1 MTQLPPGPPPVQ
13 NPLSLLLFATRVGR
27 DPIGFQRGRFEK
39 YGDIYT
45 SRVNQLVTLVTR
57 HPDHIQHVLV
67 TDGDSYL
74 KPELGIGAAELR
86 RVLGNGLL
94 SSNGDFWRQ
103 QRRQVQPAFGASHLR
118 AYAETMVAY
127 TLERVRRW
135 RRGSVI
141 DVKSEMMGLTLSV
154 VGKVLMGK
162 DVRAMQGEVE
172 AAMLAFRRSFGGM
185 SLVLPRWVPHPARGR
200 EERVLARM
208 RGLMDGF
215 IGEHADGRGEDDRCL
230 LHVLA
235 QGLGTE
241 GFMSREQ
248 LRDEAL
254 TLFFAGHETTS
265 HALSWTLSLLAQ
277 NPEVRSKLASEVEQV
292 LGKRPATFA
301 DLAALEYTGQVLSE
315 GMRLYPPAHTVLREA
330 GCDTSLA
337 GYDVPKGSH
346 VVVSIFHAQRDARWH
361 QDPLLFRPGRFAP
374 EAVKNMLPGSYVPFG
389 AGTRVCI
396 GKRFALMEATLILAT
411 LAQHATL
418 DLVDS
423 RGPVANASITLAPV
437 ELLMRVGSPAR
448 E

>member
-1 MTQLPPGPPPVQ
+1 VKNPV
-13 NPLSLLLFATRVGR
+13 SLLLFASRVGR
-27 DPIGFQRGRFEK
+27 DPIGFQRGRFER

-57 HPDHIQHVLV
+57 HPDHIQQVLV

-103 QRRQVQPAFGASHLR
+103 QRRQVQPAFGAAHLR

-127 TLERVRRW
+127 TLERVRQW
-135 RRGSVI
+135 RQGSVI

-162 DVRAMQGEVE
+162 DVRSQQGEVE
-172 AAMLAFRRSFGGM
+172 AAMVAFRRSFGGV
-185 SLVLPRWVPHPARGR
+185 SSVLPRWMPHPARRR

-208 RGLMDGF
+208 RALMDGF
-215 IGEHADGRGEDDRCL
+215 IDDHASGRGDDDECL

-235 QGLGTE
+235 QGLGSE

-254 TLFFAGHETTS
+254 TLFFAGHENTS

-277 NPEVRSKLASEVEQV
+277 NPEARTKLGLEVAAV
-292 LGKRPATFA
+292 LGGRPATFG
-301 DLAALEYTGQVLSE
+301 DLPALEYTGQVLSE

-330 GCDTSLA
+330 GRDTTLG

-346 VVVSIFHAQRDARWH
+346 VVASIFHAQRDARWH
-361 QDPLLFRPGRFAP
+361 QAPLEFRPERFGGDVA
-374 EAVKNMLPGSYVPFG
+374 KNLLPGSYVPFG

-418 DLVDS
+418 DLVDA
-423 RGPVANASITLAPV
+423 RGPAANASITLAPV
-437 ELLMRVGSPAR
+437 ELSMRVGPALASKPLSALAG
-448 E
+448 

>member
-1 MTQLPPGPPPVQ
+1 VRNPV
-13 NPLSLLLFATRVGR
+13 SLLLFASRLGR
-27 DPIGFQRGRFEK
+27 DPIAFQGGRFERW
-39 YGDIYT
+39 GDIYT

-57 HPDHIQHVLV
+57 HPDHIQRVLV
-67 TDGDSYL
+67 DDGDSYM

-103 QRRQVQPAFGASHLR
+103 QRRQVQPGFGASHLR

-127 TLERVRRW
+127 TLERVRHW
-135 RRGSVI
+135 RVGSVI

-162 DVRAMQGEVE
+162 DVRSQQSEVE
-172 AAMLAFRRSFGGM
+172 TAMVAFRRSFGGV
-185 SLVLPRWVPHPARGR
+185 SSVLPRWVPHPARSR
-200 EERVLARM
+200 ERRVLARM
-208 RGLMDGF
+208 RALMDGF
-215 IGEHADGRGEDDRCL
+215 IDEHASGRGDDDQCL

-235 QGLGTE
+235 QGLGNE

-265 HALSWTLSLLAQ
+265 HALSWTLSLLAR
-277 NPEVRSKLASEVEQV
+277 NPEARAKLGREVDEV
-292 LGKRPATFA
+292 LGGRPATFV
-301 DLAALEYTGQVLSE
+301 DLPALEYTGQVLSE
-315 GMRLYPPAHTVLREA
+315 GMRLYPPAHSVLREA
-330 GCDTSLA
+330 GRDTTLA

-361 QDPLLFRPGRFAP
+361 DRPLEFRPERF
-374 EAVKNMLPGSYVPFG
+374 EAEAAKTMKPGAYVPFG

-411 LAQHATL
+411 LAQHVTL
-418 DLVDS
+418 DGTRD
-423 RGPVANASITLAPV
+423 GEPVANASITLAPV
-437 ELLMRVGSPAR
+437 ELEMRVAPAVASKPLSALAG
-448 E
+448 

>member
-1 MTQLPPGPPPVQ
+1 VRNPV
-13 NPLSLLLFATRVGR
+13 SLLLFASRLGR
-27 DPIGFQRGRFEK
+27 DPIAFQGGRFER

-57 HPDHIQHVLV
+57 HPDHIQRVLV
-67 TDGDSYL
+67 DDGDSYM

-103 QRRQVQPAFGASHLR
+103 QRRQVQPGFGASHLR

-127 TLERVRRW
+127 TLERVRHW
-135 RRGSVI
+135 PIGGII

-162 DVRAMQGEVE
+162 DVRSRQSEVE
-172 AAMLAFRRSFGGM
+172 TAMVAFRRSFGGV
-185 SLVLPRWVPHPARGR
+185 SSVLPRWVPHPARAR
-200 EERVLARM
+200 ERRVLARM
-208 RGLMDGF
+208 RALMDGF
-215 IGEHADGRGEDDRCL
+215 IDEHASGLGDDDQCL

-235 QGLGTE
+235 QGLGSD

-265 HALSWTLSLLAQ
+265 HALSWTLSLLAR
-277 NPEVRSKLASEVEQV
+277 NPAVRAKLGREVDEV
-292 LGKRPATFA
+292 LGGRAATFA
-301 DLAALEYTGQVLSE
+301 DLPALEYTAQVLGE
-315 GMRLYPPAHTVLREA
+315 AMRLYPPAHSVLREA
-330 GCDTSLA
+330 ARDTTLA
-337 GYDVPKGSH
+337 GYDVPQGSH
-346 VVVSIFHAQRDARWH
+346 VVVSIFHAQRDGRWH
-361 QDPLLFRPGRFAP
+361 AGPLEFRPERF
-374 EAVKNMLPGSYVPFG
+374 EAEAAKIMKPGSYVPFG

-411 LAQHATL
+411 LAQHVTL
-418 DLVDS
+418 DCLDD
-423 RGPVANASITLAPV
+423 GEPVASASITLAPV
-437 ELLMRVGSPAR
+437 ELRMRVAPAAPSR
-448 E
+448 PLSALAG

>member
-1 MTQLPPGPPPVQ
+1 MKNPV
-13 NPLSLLLFATRVGR
+13 SLLLFASRLGR
-27 DPIGFQRGRFEK
+27 DPIGFQRGRFER

-45 SRVNQLVTLVTR
+45 SRVNQLVSLVTR

-118 AYAETMVAY
+118 AYAETMVGY

-135 RRGSVI
+135 RAGSVI

-162 DVRAMQGEVE
+162 DVRSQQGEVE
-172 AAMLAFRRSFGGM
+172 VAMVAFRRSFGGV
-185 SLVLPRWVPHPARGR
+185 SAVLPRWVPHPARRR
-200 EERVLARM
+200 EERALAQM
-208 RGLMDGF
+208 RALMDGF
-215 IGEHADGRGEDDRCL
+215 IDDHASGRSDDDECL

-235 QGLGTE
+235 QGLGGA
-241 GFMSREQ
+241 GFMSRQQ

-265 HALSWTLSLLAQ
+265 HALAWTLSLLAQ
-277 NPEVRSKLASEVEQV
+277 NPEVRSKLGFEVATV
-292 LGKRPATFA
+292 LDGRPATFD
-301 DLAALEYTGQVLSE
+301 DLPALEYTGQVLSE

-330 GCDTSLA
+330 GRDTTLA

-346 VVVSIFHAQRDARWH
+346 VVASIFHAQRDARWH
-361 QDPLLFRPGRFAP
+361 ADPLEFRPERFGA
-374 EAVKNMLPGSYVPFG
+374 EVAKNMLPGSYVPFG

-418 DLVDS
+418 DLVDP

-437 ELLMRVGSPAR
+437 ELLMRVGPAAASNPLSALAG
-448 E
+448 

>member
-1 MTQLPPGPPPVQ
+1 MRNPV
-13 NPLSLLLFATRVGR
+13 SLLLFASRLGR
-27 DPIGFQRGRFEK
+27 DLLGFQAGRFAR

-45 SRVNQLVTLVTR
+45 SRVNGLVTLVTR
-57 HPDHIQHVLV
+57 HPDHIQQVLV
-67 TDGDSYL
+67 SDGDSYL

-127 TLERVRRW
+127 TLERVHSW
-135 RRGSVI
+135 RVGSVI

-162 DVRAMQGEVE
+162 DVRAQQGEVE
-172 AAMLAFRRSFGGM
+172 AAMVAFRRSFAGAG
-185 SLVLPRWVPHPARGR
+185 SVLPRWVPHPTRRRG
-200 EERVLARM
+200 ERVLARM
-208 RGLMDGF
+208 RALMDGF
-215 IGEHADGRGEDDRCL
+215 IDEHASGRGTDDQCL

-235 QGLGTE
+235 QGLGSA

-265 HALSWTLSLLAQ
+265 HALSWTLALLAQ
-277 NPEVRSKLASEVEQV
+277 NPEARAKLVREVERV
-292 LGKRPATFA
+292 LGGRPATFS
-301 DLAALEYTGQVLSE
+301 DLPALEYTGQVLSE

-330 GCDTSLA
+330 GRDTTLA

-361 QDPLLFRPGRFAP
+361 PDPLEFRPERFGADS
-374 EAVKNMLPGSYVPFG
+374 ASSMVPGSYVPFG

-396 GKRFALMEATLILAT
+396 GKRFAVMEATLILAT
-411 LAQHATL
+411 LAQHVTL
-418 DLVDS
+418 DLVDA
-423 RGPVANASITLAPV
+423 RGPLANASITLAPA
-437 ELLMRVGSPAR
+437 ELSMRVGPALAR
-448 E
+448 RPLSAFAG